1 MTVRGN
7 IVPHKSGSDHV
18 AEDGKANPKTE
29 TPLSRTSSKPA
40 KSQQQ
45 RANGRESYCTTTLT
59 DSVAACNMESIQLF
73 AYVLP
78 LGGVVA
84 GPG

>member
-1 MTVRGN
+1 MGT
-7 IVPHKSGSDHV
+7 
-18 AEDGKANPKTE
+18 
-29 TPLSRTSSKPA
+29 
-40 KSQQQ
+40 
-45 RANGRESYCTTTLT
+45 GRESYCTTTLT